1 MLPSHLVDVFSSI
14 KDPRVERTRLH
25 KLVDI
30 LTIAL
35 LTLINGGSGWSDM
48 ELFAK
53 GRETWLRTFLELPH
67 GIPSEDT
74 YRRMFEAIDTK
85 VFTGCMTTIIEDLVR
100 ELGGKGIAID
110 GKTLRR
116 SFDRCGGKSALHVVS
131 AWVTELGVSL
141 GQIAVDKKS
150 NEITAIPALLET
162 LDIAGATVTIDAMG
176 CQKAIA
182 EDIVRKRADY
192 VLAVKDNHPTLHREI
207 VEAFTN
213 FPGEEHNSLVDD
225 EHTTENKGH
234 GRYEQRRVR
243 VIRDIDWLADVEAWQ
258 GAACIIEV
266 ERTRTVGNEVS
277 VERAHYISSLAES
290 AATIGQ
296 RIRSHWSIENTLHW
310 SLDLTFG
317 EDMSRIRDR
326 CSAANLAALR
336 KLVLS
341 LLKRAPAHNTRS
353 LVQRRR
359 LAGWVPDYA
368 FEILAGISSK

>member
-1 MLPSHLVDVFSSI
+1 MRPSHRVDVFSSI

-35 LTLINGGSGWSDM
+35 VTLINGGSGWSDM
-48 ELFAK
+48 EFFAK

-67 GIPSEDT
+67 GIPPEDT

-85 VFTGCMTTIIEDLVR
+85 VFTGCMTTTIEDLVR

-116 SFDRCGGKSALHVVS
+116 SFDRCGGKSALHMVS
-131 AWVTELGVSL
+131 AWVTEPGVSL

-150 NEITAIPALLET
+150 NEITALPVLLET
-162 LDIAGATVTIDAMG
+162 LDIAGATVAIDAMG
-176 CQKAIA
+176 CQKVIA
-182 EDIVRKRADY
+182 EDIVRKRANY
-192 VLAVKDNHPTLHREI
+192 
-207 VEAFTN
+207 
-213 FPGEEHNSLVDD
+213 
-225 EHTTENKGH
+225 
-234 GRYEQRRVR
+234 